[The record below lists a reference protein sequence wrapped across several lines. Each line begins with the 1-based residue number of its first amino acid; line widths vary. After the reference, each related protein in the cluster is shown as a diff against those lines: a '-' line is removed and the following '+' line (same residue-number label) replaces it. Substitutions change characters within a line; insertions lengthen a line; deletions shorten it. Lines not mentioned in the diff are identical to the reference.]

1 MMKAGA
7 HLEITTLRVLFVCTG
22 NICRSP
28 TAEGVF
34 RHFAAQANL
43 DAETDSAGTRGFHF
57 GARPDTRSVKAAA
70 ARGIDLSGQRARKVE
85 KTDFETFDL
94 IVALDRGH
102 LRHLERLRPPGA
114 RAEVRLLMAFAG
126 DRDLE
131 DVPDPYY
138 GGAAGFEHALDLI
151 EAGVRGIIA
160 EIRRRNSDHRS
171 SGYTASGT

>member
-1 MMKAGA
+1 MK
-7 HLEITTLRVLFVCTG
+7 LRVLFVCTG

-43 DAETDSAGTRGFHF
+43 DAEADSAGTRGFHF

-85 KTDFETFDL
+85 KTDFDTFDL

-102 LRHLERLRPPGA
+102 LRRLERLQPPNTNA
-114 RAEVRLLMAFAG
+114 DLRLLMKFAG
-126 DRDLE
+126 DGTLE

-138 GGAAGFEHALDLI
+138 GGAVGFERALDLI

-160 EIRRRNSDHRS
+160 EIKGSR
-171 SGYTASGT
+171 